1 MLLPEK
7 AAHMTVCLIIKADT
21 LPFLC
26 GVFSVNSNYVR
37 AFLSQH
43 ISCGITRDPQTDHDH
58 AKSGP
63 RSIPTGQLSK
73 TRIIQ
78 YGVGCYRVLIRLNT
92 GQLLSS
98 FHVPLRH

>member
-43 ISCGITRDPQTDHDH
+43 IS
-58 AKSGP
+58 
-63 RSIPTGQLSK
+63 
-73 TRIIQ
+73 
-78 YGVGCYRVLIRLNT
+78 
-92 GQLLSS
+92 
-98 FHVPLRH
+98 